1 MDLTD
6 IISDFIDNPFKFL
19 IGFVMLLVP
28 SSLFV
33 WLLIGGEL
41 LKETGH
47 NFIGSALLFML
58 DAFGNF
64 TTWLVTTFIE
74 FVVYLVIIA
83 FFIGTV
89 LSVLGIKNK
98 W

>member
-1 MDLTD
+1 MDLAN
-6 IISDFIDNPFKFL
+6 IISDFIDDPFKFL

-47 NFIGSALLFML
+47 NFIGTALIFIL
-58 DAFGNF
+58 DAFGNL
-64 TTWLVTTFIE
+64 TLWLVTTFIE
-74 FVVYLVIIA
+74 SVVYLVIIV
-83 FFIGTV
+83 FLIGTV
-89 LSVLGIKNK
+89 LSALGIKK
-98 W
+98 